1 MIYANAAPTFG
12 RTRLPSRRVVRQAEA
27 GCDQRIDLG
36 SLPPDDFDFNLNG
49 KRVRH
54 VVARVVDIVVS
65 ASALVVLFPLL
76 LIVGLVVRLDS
87 RGPVIY
93 RQERLGFRGKPFT
106 LLKFRS
112 MRTDAEAAGPVWA
125 SQRDPRV
132 TRVGRFIRATRLDEL
147 PQLWNV
153 LKGDMALIGPRP
165 ERSHFVETLAA
176 EIPHFRARMLVKPG
190 LTGWAQVNFRY
201 GASIDDARVKLSYD
215 LYYVKH
221 RNLRMNVRIV
231 LGTAKVMLR
240 KEGR

>member
-1 MIYANAAPTFG
+1 MIFTHAAPSYG
-12 RTRLPSRRVVRQAEA
+12 RTRLPPRRMVRRSDLLSAE
-27 GCDQRIDLG
+27 RIDLG
-36 SLPPDDFDFNLNG
+36 SLPPDDFDFNLNI
-49 KRVRH
+49 KRAGQFAARLVD
-54 VVARVVDIVVS
+54 VTVSFVALIV
-65 ASALVVLFPLL
+65 LCPLL
-76 LIVGLVVRLDS
+76 LFVALLVKADS
-87 RGPVIY
+87 KGPAIY
-93 RQERLGFRGKPFT
+93 RQERLGLRGKPFT

-112 MRTDAEAAGPVWA
+112 MRTDAEASGPVWA

-132 TRVGRFIRATRLDEL
+132 TRVGRFLRATRLDEL

-165 ERSHFVETLAA
+165 ERPHFVETLAS

-201 GASIDDARVKLSYD
+201 GASIEDARVKLSYD

-221 RNLRMNVRIV
+221 RNFRMNVRIV

>member
-1 MIYANAAPTFG
+1 MVHRADVM
-12 RTRLPSRRVVRQAEA
+12 SSQ
-27 GCDQRIDLG
+27 CIDLG
-36 SLPPDDFDFNLNG
+36 SLPPDDFHFKMNG
-49 KRVRH
+49 KRF
-54 VVARVVDIVVS
+54 ARVAARTVDVAVS
-65 ASALVVLFPLL
+65 ALALVVLSPILL
-76 LIVGLVVRLDS
+76 LVAMLVKADS
-87 RGPVIY
+87 KGPAIY
-93 RQERLGFRGKPFT
+93 RQERLGLNGKPFT

-132 TRVGRFIRATRLDEL
+132 TRLGRFLRATRLDEL

-165 ERSHFVETLAA
+165 ERPHFVETLAA

-201 GASIDDARVKLSYD
+201 GASVDDARVKLSYD
-215 LYYVKH
+215 LYYVRH
-221 RNLRMNVRIV
+221 RNFRMNVRIV

>member
-1 MIYANAAPTFG
+1 MIYTHAAPTYG
-12 RTRLPSRRVVRQAEA
+12 RTRLPPRRVVRPTDLMS
-27 GCDQRIDLG
+27 GQRVDLG
-36 SLPPDDFDFNLNG
+36 SLPPDDFHFKIDG
-49 KRVRH
+49 KRTGRLVTR
-54 VVARVVDIVVS
+54 AVDVVVS
-65 ASALVVLFPLL
+65 AAALVVLSPLL
-76 LIVGLVVRLDS
+76 LFVALLVKADS
-87 RGPVIY
+87 KGPAVY
-93 RQERLGFRGKPFT
+93 RQERLGLQGKPFT

-112 MRTDAEAAGPVWA
+112 MRTDAEASGPVWA

-132 TRVGRFIRATRLDEL
+132 TRVGRFLRATRLAAL

-165 ERSHFVETLAA
+165 ERPHFVETLAA

-201 GASIDDARVKLSYD
+201 GASVDDARVKLSYD
-215 LYYVKH
+215 LYYVQH